1 MSSLLDGGSLTKR
14 GFHSIICIQTS
25 DAWAARMYARPSDLD
40 DALGLLAEGGARII
54 AGATDIFPGAG
65 ERPLHGDYVDVS
77 NISAL
82 RGVCFDSTSVRI
94 GATTT
99 WSDIARADLPPAFDA
114 LKVAAR
120 DVGAA
125 QIQNR
130 GTIAGN
136 LCNASPAA
144 DGAPPLLILDAEV
157 ELASRR
163 GTRRL
168 ALDVFINGARST
180 VLAPGEVMTAIITP
194 LPASTMRSAFFK
206 LGARRYLVISIVM
219 VAAALDV
226 VEGVVRDARI
236 AIGACSVVAL
246 RMTEAERRLIGAPA
260 GPDLGLSIEAKDLA
274 RLSPI
279 DDVRAGADY
288 RRDAALTLLRRAIDA
303 CALRETGGVV

>member
-1 MSSLLDGGSLTKR
+1 
-14 GFHSIICIQTS
+14 
-25 DAWAARMYARPSDLD
+25 MYARPSDLQ
-40 DALGLLAEGGARII
+40 DALGLLAESGARVI
-54 AGATDIFPGAG
+54 AGATDIYPGAG
-65 ERPLHGDYVDVS
+65 ERPLQGGYVDVS
-77 NISAL
+77 KISAL
-82 RGVCFDSTSVRI
+82 RGVTFDSASVRI

-99 WSDIARADLPPAFDA
+99 WTDIVRADLPPAFDA

-120 DVGAA
+120 DIGAV

-168 ALDVFINGARST
+168 PLDVFINGARST
-180 VLAPGEVMTAIITP
+180 LLAPDEMMTAVVTP
-194 LPASTMRSAFFK
+194 LPASTIRSAFFK

-219 VAAALDV
+219 VAVALDV
-226 VEGVVRDARI
+226 VEGIVRDARI
-236 AIGACSVVAL
+236 AVGACSVVAQ
-246 RMTEAERRLIGAPA
+246 RMREAERLLIGAPA
-260 GPDLGLSIEAKDLA
+260 GPDLGRSIEAKDLV

-279 DDVRAGADY
+279 DDVRASADY
-288 RRDAALTLLRRAIDA
+288 RRDAALTLVRRAVAA
-303 CALRETGGVV
+303 CALGQTGGVV

>member
-1 MSSLLDGGSLTKR
+1 
-14 GFHSIICIQTS
+14 
-25 DAWAARMYARPSDLD
+25 
-40 DALGLLAEGGARII
+40 
-54 AGATDIFPGAG
+54 ATDIYPGAG
-65 ERPLHGDYVDVS
+65 ERPLQGDYVDVS

-82 RGVCFDSTSVRI
+82 RGARVEVDAVRI
-94 GATTT
+94 GGTTT

-144 DGAPPLLILDAEV
+144 DGVPPLLILDAEV

-168 ALDVFINGARST
+168 ALDAFINGARST
-180 VLAPGEVMTAIITP
+180 LLARDEVMTAVVTP
-194 LPASTMRSAFFK
+194 MPSPTMRSAFFK

-219 VAAALDV
+219 VAVALDV
-226 VEGVVRDARI
+226 VHGIVRDARI
-236 AIGACSVVAL
+236 AVGACSVVAQRL
-246 RMTEAERRLIGAPA
+246 REAERRLIGASAVP
-260 GPDLGLSIEAKDLA
+260 GFGRSIEAKDLA

-279 DDVRAGADY
+279 DDVRATADY

-303 CALRETGGVV
+303 CARGQTGGV

>member
-1 MSSLLDGGSLTKR
+1 
-14 GFHSIICIQTS
+14 
-25 DAWAARMYARPSDLD
+25 MYARPSDLN
-40 DALGLLAEGGARII
+40 DALGLLAESNARVI
-54 AGATDIFPGAG
+54 AGATDVFPGAG
-65 ERPLHGDYVDVS
+65 ERPLQGDYVDVS

-82 RGVCFDSTSVRI
+82 RGVRVDSAVVRI

-99 WSDIARADLPPAFDA
+99 WSDIARTRLPPAFDA

-120 DVGAA
+120 DVGAV

-130 GTIAGN
+130 GTIGGN

-144 DGAPPLLILDAEV
+144 DGVPPLLILDAEV

-168 ALDVFINGARST
+168 ALDVFINGARSNL
-180 VLAPGEVMTAIITP
+180 LAPGEVMTAVVTP

-219 VAAALDV
+219 VAVALDV
-226 VEGVVRDARI
+226 VDGIVRDARI
-236 AIGACSVVAL
+236 AVGACSVVAQ
-246 RMTEAERRLIGAPA
+246 RMKEAERRLIGAPA
-260 GPDLGLSIEAKDLA
+260 SPDLGRSIEAKDLV
-274 RLSPI
+274 RLAPI
-279 DDVRAGADY
+279 DDVRASADY

-303 CALRETGGVV
+303 CALCQTGGVV

>member
-1 MSSLLDGGSLTKR
+1 
-14 GFHSIICIQTS
+14 
-25 DAWAARMYARPSDLD
+25 MYARPSNLE
-40 DALGLLAEGGARII
+40 DALRLLGESGARVL
-54 AGATDIFPGAG
+54 AGGTDVYPSAG
-65 ERPLHGDYVDVS
+65 ERPLQVDYVDVS

-82 RGVCFDSTSVRI
+82 RGVRFDSASIRI
-94 GATTT
+94 GAATT

-120 DVGAA
+120 DVGAV

-168 ALDVFINGARST
+168 PLDVFINGARST
-180 VLAPGEVMTAIITP
+180 LLAPDEVMTTIITP

-206 LGARRYLVISIVM
+206 LGSRRYLVISIVM
-219 VAAALDV
+219 VAVALDV
-226 VEGVVRDARI
+226 VEGIVRDARI
-236 AIGACSVVAL
+236 AVGACSVVAQRL
-246 RMTEAERRLIGAPA
+246 REAECRLIGAPA
-260 GPDLGLSIEAKDLA
+260 SSDLGRLIEANNLA
-274 RLSPI
+274 HLSPI
-279 DDVRAGADY
+279 DDIRASADY
-288 RRDAALTLLRRAIDA
+288 RRDVALTLLRRAIDA
-303 CALRETGGVV
+303 CALGQSGGVV

>member
-1 MSSLLDGGSLTKR
+1 
-14 GFHSIICIQTS
+14 
-25 DAWAARMYARPSDLD
+25 MYARPSDLE
-40 DALGLLAEGGARII
+40 DALGLLAESGARVI
-54 AGATDIFPGAG
+54 AGATDIYPGAG
-65 ERPLHGDYVDVS
+65 ERPLQGDYVDVS
-77 NISAL
+77 KISAL
-82 RGVCFDSTSVRI
+82 RGVTFDSAGVRI

-99 WSDIARADLPPAFDA
+99 WTDIVRADLPPAFDA

-120 DVGAA
+120 DIGAV

-168 ALDVFINGARST
+168 PLDVFINGARST
-180 VLAPGEVMTAIITP
+180 LLAPDEMMTAVVTP
-194 LPASTMRSAFFK
+194 LPASTIRSAFFK

-219 VAAALDV
+219 VAVALDV
-226 VEGVVRDARI
+226 VEGIVRDARI
-236 AIGACSVVAL
+236 AVGACSVVAQ
-246 RMTEAERRLIGAPA
+246 RMREAERRLIGAPA
-260 GPDLGLSIEAKDLA
+260 GPDLGRSIEAKDLV

-279 DDVRAGADY
+279 DDVRASADY
-288 RRDAALTLLRRAIDA
+288 RRDAALTLVRRAVAA
-303 CALRETGGVV
+303 CALGQTGGVV

>member
-1 MSSLLDGGSLTKR
+1 
-14 GFHSIICIQTS
+14 
-25 DAWAARMYARPSDLD
+25 MYARPSNLD
-40 DALGLLAEGGARII
+40 DALALLAESGARII
-54 AGATDIFPGAG
+54 AGGTDIYPGAG
-65 ERPLHGDYVDVS
+65 ERPLQGGYVDVS

-82 RGVCFDSTSVRI
+82 RGVRLDGDSVRI
-94 GATTT
+94 GAATT

-120 DVGAA
+120 DVGAV

-168 ALDVFINGARST
+168 PLDVFIDGVRRT
-180 VLAPGEVMTAIITP
+180 LLAPDEVMIAIVTP

-206 LGARRYLVISIVM
+206 LGARRYLVISIAM
-219 VAAALDV
+219 VAVALDV
-226 VEGVVRDARI
+226 VEGLVRDARI
-236 AIGACSVVAL
+236 AVGACSAVAQ
-246 RMTEAERRLIGAPA
+246 RMRQAERRLIGAPA
-260 GPDLGLSIEAKDLA
+260 SSGLGALIEAKDL
-274 RLSPI
+274 LQLTPI
-279 DDVRAGADY
+279 DDIRASADY
-288 RRDAALTLLRRAIDA
+288 RHDAALTLLRRAIDA
-303 CALRETGGVV
+303 CALRQTGGVV

>member
-1 MSSLLDGGSLTKR
+1 
-14 GFHSIICIQTS
+14 
-25 DAWAARMYARPSDLD
+25 MYARPSDLD
-40 DALGLLAEGGARII
+40 DALGLLAESGARVI
-54 AGATDIFPGAG
+54 AGGTDVYPSAG
-65 ERPLHGDYVDVS
+65 ERPLQANYIDVS

-82 RGVCFDSTSVRI
+82 RGVSMGGAGVRI
-94 GATTT
+94 GAATT
-99 WSDIARADLPPAFDA
+99 WSDISRADLPAAFDA

-180 VLAPGEVMTAIITP
+180 LLAPDEVMTAIVTP
-194 LPASTMRSAFFK
+194 LPSSTMRSTFFK

-219 VAAALDV
+219 VAVALDV
-226 VEGVVRDARI
+226 VEGMVRDARI
-236 AIGACSVVAL
+236 AVGACSVVAQ
-246 RMTEAERRLIGAPA
+246 RMKEAERRLIGAPA
-260 GPDLGLSIEAKDLA
+260 SPGLGRSIEAKDLA
-274 RLSPI
+274 RLAPI
-279 DDVRAGADY
+279 DDVRASADY
-288 RRDAALTLLRRAIDA
+288 RRDAALTLVRRAIDA
-303 CALRETGGVV
+303 CALRQTGGVV

>member
-1 MSSLLDGGSLTKR
+1 
-14 GFHSIICIQTS
+14 
-25 DAWAARMYARPSDLD
+25 MYARPSSLD
-40 DALGLLAEGGARII
+40 DALGLLAESGARVI
-54 AGATDIFPGAG
+54 AGGTDVYPGAG
-65 ERPLHGDYVDVS
+65 EHPLHGGYVDVS
-77 NISAL
+77 SISAL
-82 RGVCFDSTSVRI
+82 RGVSMDGASVRI
-94 GATTT
+94 GAATT

-120 DVGAA
+120 DVGAV

-168 ALDVFINGARST
+168 ALDVFIDGARHT
-180 VLAPGEVMTAIITP
+180 LLAPDEVMTAIVAP

-206 LGARRYLVISIVM
+206 LGARRYLVISIAM
-219 VAAALDV
+219 VAVALDV
-226 VEGVVRDARI
+226 VDGVVRDARI
-236 AIGACSVVAL
+236 AVGACSAVAQ
-246 RMTEAERRLIGAPA
+246 RMRQAERRLIGAPA
-260 GPDLGLSIEAKDLA
+260 PLGLGALIEADDLA
-274 RLSPI
+274 QLAPI
-279 DDVRAGADY
+279 DDIRASADY

-303 CALRETGGVV
+303 CALGQTGGVV

>member
-1 MSSLLDGGSLTKR
+1 
-14 GFHSIICIQTS
+14 
-25 DAWAARMYARPSDLD
+25 MYARPSNLS
-40 DALGLLAEGGARII
+40 DALRLLVESGARII
-54 AGATDIFPGAG
+54 AGGTDVYPGAG
-65 ERPLHGDYVDVS
+65 ERPLQADYVDVS
-77 NISAL
+77 SIPAL
-82 RGVCFDSTSVRI
+82 RGVSVDGGWVRI

-99 WSDIARADLPPAFDA
+99 WSDIARTDLPPAFDA

-120 DVGAA
+120 DIGAV

-157 ELASRR
+157 ELVSRR

-180 VLAPGEVMTAIITP
+180 LLAPDEVMTAIITP

-206 LGARRYLVISIVM
+206 LGARRYLVISIAM
-219 VAAALDV
+219 VAVALDV
-226 VEGVVRDARI
+226 VDGIVRDARI
-236 AIGACSVVAL
+236 AIGACSAL
-246 RMTEAERRLIGAPA
+246 ARRMRRAERRLIGAPA
-260 GPDLGLSIEAKDLA
+260 GPSLGRLIEADDLA
-274 RLSPI
+274 QLSPI
-279 DDVRAGADY
+279 DDIRASADY

-303 CALRETGGVV
+303 CALRQTGGVV

>member
-1 MSSLLDGGSLTKR
+1 
-14 GFHSIICIQTS
+14 
-25 DAWAARMYARPSDLD
+25 MYTRPSNLD
-40 DALGLLAEGGARII
+40 DALGLLAEGARVM

-65 ERPLHGDYVDVS
+65 ESPPRGDYVDVT
-77 NISAL
+77 NIAAL
-82 RGVCFDSTSVRI
+82 RGVRRQGNAVRI

-99 WSDIARADLPPAFDA
+99 WSDIVAADLPPAFDA

-120 DVGAA
+120 DVGAV

-168 ALDVFINGARST
+168 ALDVFVNGARRT
-180 VLAPGEVMTAIITP
+180 LLAPGEVMTAIVVP

-219 VAAALDV
+219 VAVAVDV
-226 VEGVVRDARI
+226 IEGIVVDARI
-236 AIGACSVVAL
+236 AVGACSAVAQ
-246 RMTEAERRLIGAPA
+246 RMREAERRLIGAPA
-260 GPDLGLSIEAKDLA
+260 SPNLGRSIEAKDLA
-274 RLSPI
+274 RLAPI
-279 DDVRAGADY
+279 DDVRASAGY
-288 RRDAALTLLRRAIDA
+288 RVDATLTLLRRAIDA
-303 CALRETGGVV
+303 CALGQTGGVV

>member
-1 MSSLLDGGSLTKR
+1 
-14 GFHSIICIQTS
+14 
-25 DAWAARMYARPSDLD
+25 MYACPSDLE
-40 DALGLLAEGGARII
+40 DALGLLAESSARVI
-54 AGATDIFPGAG
+54 AGATDIYPGAG
-65 ERPLHGDYVDVS
+65 ERPLQGDYVDVS
-77 NISAL
+77 KISAL
-82 RGVCFDSTSVRI
+82 RGVTFDSASVRI

-99 WSDIARADLPPAFDA
+99 WTDIVQADLPPAFDA

-120 DVGAA
+120 DIGAV

-180 VLAPGEVMTAIITP
+180 LLAPDEMMTAVVTP
-194 LPASTMRSAFFK
+194 LPASTIRSAFFK

-219 VAAALDV
+219 IAVALDV
-226 VEGVVRDARI
+226 VEGIVRDARI
-236 AIGACSVVAL
+236 AIGACSAVAQ
-246 RMTEAERRLIGAPA
+246 RMREAERRLIGASA
-260 GPDLGLSIEAKDLA
+260 GPDLALSIEAKDLA

-279 DDVRAGADY
+279 DDVRASADY
-288 RRDAALTLLRRAIDA
+288 RRDAALSLLRRAIDA

>member
-1 MSSLLDGGSLTKR
+1 
-14 GFHSIICIQTS
+14 
-25 DAWAARMYARPSDLD
+25 MYARPSNLD
-40 DALGLLAEGGARII
+40 DALGLLAESGARVI
-54 AGATDIFPGAG
+54 AGGTDVYPGAC
-65 ERPLHGDYVDVS
+65 EHPLHGGYVDVS
-77 NISAL
+77 GISAL
-82 RGVCFDSTSVRI
+82 RGVSMDGASVRI

-120 DVGAA
+120 DVGAV

-180 VLAPGEVMTAIITP
+180 LLAPDEVMTAIVTP

-206 LGARRYLVISIVM
+206 LGARRYLVISIAMIAV
-219 VAAALDV
+219 ALDV
-226 VEGVVRDARI
+226 VEGMVRDARI
-236 AIGACSVVAL
+236 AVGACSVVAQ
-246 RMTEAERRLIGAPA
+246 RMRQAERRLIGAPA
-260 GPDLGLSIEAKDLA
+260 SPGLGRSIEAKDLA
-274 RLSPI
+274 QLTPI
-279 DDVRAGADY
+279 DDIRASADY

-303 CALRETGGVV
+303 CALRQTGGVV

>member
-1 MSSLLDGGSLTKR
+1 
-14 GFHSIICIQTS
+14 
-25 DAWAARMYARPSDLD
+25 MYARPSDLD
-40 DALGLLAEGGARII
+40 QALGLLAEGGARII
-54 AGATDIFPGAG
+54 AGATDVYPGAG
-65 ERPLHGDYVDVS
+65 ERALEGDYVDVS
-77 NISAL
+77 NISSL
-82 RGVCFDSTSVRI
+82 RGARVEVDAVRI

-120 DVGAA
+120 EVGAT

-144 DGAPPLLILDAEV
+144 DGVPPLLILDAEV

-168 ALDVFINGARST
+168 ALDAFISGSRRTLLARD
-180 VLAPGEVMTAIITP
+180 EVMTAVVAP

-206 LGARRYLVISIVM
+206 LGARRYLVISIVI
-219 VAAALDV
+219 VAVALDV
-226 VEGVVRDARI
+226 VEGVVCDARI
-236 AIGACSVVAL
+236 AVGACSVVAE
-246 RMTEAERRLIGAPA
+246 RMREAERRLIGAPA
-260 GPDLGLSIEAKDLA
+260 RPGLGRAIEARHLA

-279 DDVRAGADY
+279 DDVRATSDY

-303 CALRETGGVV
+303 CALGQIGGVV

>member
-1 MSSLLDGGSLTKR
+1 
-14 GFHSIICIQTS
+14 
-25 DAWAARMYARPSDLD
+25 MYARPSDLE
-40 DALGLLAEGGARII
+40 DALGLLAESGARVI
-54 AGATDIFPGAG
+54 AGATDIYPGAG
-65 ERPLHGDYVDVS
+65 ERPLQGGYVDVS
-77 NISAL
+77 KISAL
-82 RGVCFDSTSVRI
+82 RGVTFDSASVRI

-99 WSDIARADLPPAFDA
+99 WTDIVQADLPPAFDA

-120 DVGAA
+120 DVGAV

-157 ELASRR
+157 ELASRP

-168 ALDVFINGARST
+168 PLDVFINGSRST
-180 VLAPGEVMTAIITP
+180 LLAPDEMMTAVVTP

-219 VAAALDV
+219 VAVALDV
-226 VEGVVRDARI
+226 VEGIVCDARI
-236 AIGACSVVAL
+236 AVGACSAVAQ
-246 RMTEAERRLIGAPA
+246 RMREAERRLIGAPA
-260 GPDLGLSIEAKDLA
+260 GPDLGRSIEAKDLV

-279 DDVRAGADY
+279 DDVRASADY
-288 RRDAALTLLRRAIDA
+288 RRDAALTLVRRAVAA
-303 CALRETGGVV
+303 CALRQTGGVV